1 MLTTAPNMYNTI
13 SHKNRNWKFGGNR
26 KNELAAID
34 FLFDSNIMYGSDNHC
49 FEARNYFR
57 FQ

>member
-1 MLTTAPNMYNTI
+1 MLTATPNMYNTI
-13 SHKNRNWKFGGNR
+13 SHKTGTEKYGGNR

-34 FLFDSNIMYGSDNHC
+34 FLFDPNIMYGSVGHR

-57 FQ
+57 FR